1 MPLAQALDIECQI
14 LRALDEL
21 HRLSIVHRD
30 LKPAN
35 VFLAP
40 KGVKL
45 VDFGVARVVA
55 VSGDALETA
64 SLLTGAGMIVG
75 TPHYMAPEQA
85 RAAAC
90 GPAADISQPAA
101 CYMKCSPVAG
111 PSQAARSST
120 FFTA

>member
-64 SLLTGAGMIVG
+64 SLLTG
-75 TPHYMAPEQA
+75 
-85 RAAAC
+85 
-90 GPAADISQPAA
+90 PA
-101 CYMKCSPVAG
+101 
-111 PSQAARSST
+111 
-120 FFTA
+120 